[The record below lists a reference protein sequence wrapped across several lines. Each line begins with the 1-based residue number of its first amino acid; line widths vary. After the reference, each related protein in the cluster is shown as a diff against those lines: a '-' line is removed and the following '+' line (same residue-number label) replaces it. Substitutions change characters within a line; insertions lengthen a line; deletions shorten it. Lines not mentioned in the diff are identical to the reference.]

1 MNEPDES
8 RQTSQTSQARIDAN
22 RENAK
27 KSTGPR
33 SDAGKAASSRNR
45 LIHGLRAN
53 KHILLDDDNPEDF
66 LLLLKDL
73 DNTFRPVGEGEEMLV
88 THIAADMWRLEHAL
102 PMEAALFRHRLP
114 GVAAADYHRKRELA
128 NQKINHE
135 REPQTYSPA
144 PDPPDPDDRL
154 ARAFMID
161 CAKPNFLASL
171 ARYKA
176 AAQLS
181 IDRNLRQL
189 KIYQAARLAS
199 PPPQNEPVE
208 QAAPPANPDETPA
221 EPVVTSLESA
231 NYHSNPTN
239 SGRSRFSA
247 TALLLAIL
255 AFLHRVPE
263 ILVAQ
268 AILPAALTLLSTQ
281 ASLARLMPRLV
292 SRVDLVIPAV
302 RPHLRIKYVR
312 PVQLHH
318 LPDMSQIVEGG
329 LIQQLRDG
337 DRPQLLMFA

>member
-1 MNEPDES
+1 MNESNEP
-8 RQTSQTSQARIDAN
+8 RQTSQARIDAN
-22 RENAK
+22 RDNAK

-33 SDAGKAASSRNR
+33 TAAGKAASSRNR

-199 PPPQNEPVE
+199 PPPPQNEPVE

-231 NYHSNPTN
+231 NYHSNPRNDDTAH
-239 SGRSRFSA
+239 FSVLGV
-247 TALLLAIL
+247 LL
-255 AFLHRVPE
+255 
-263 ILVAQ
+263 
-268 AILPAALTLLSTQ
+268 AALTLLHALPDFLVT
-281 ASLARLMPRLV
+281 LTARLTGPAHSVFRLPTSV
-292 SRVDLVIPAV
+292 LSTSTRSCRYWRIV
-302 RPHLRIKYVR
+302 RSVAKRAPIIWRADFS
-312 PVQLHH
+312 PC
-318 LPDMSQIVEGG
+318 G
-329 LIQQLRDG
+329 
-337 DRPQLLMFA
+337 A

>member
-1 MNEPDES
+1 MTDQNEA
-8 RQTSQTSQARIDAN
+8 RQTSDARINAN

-53 KHILLDDDNPEDF
+53 KHILLGDDNPEDF
-66 LLLLKDL
+66 LLLLQDL
-73 DNTFRPVGEGEEMLV
+73 HNTFRPVGEGEEMLV
-88 THIAADMWRLEHAL
+88 AHIAADMWRLEHSL
-102 PMEAALFRHRLP
+102 PMEAALFRHRLQ

-161 CAKPNFLASL
+161 CDKPNHLASL

-189 KIYQAARLAS
+189 KIFQTARIANTPGPPDQPSGTSEDPVGQALS
-199 PPPQNEPVE
+199 
-208 QAAPPANPDETPA
+208 PANPDATPT
-221 EPVVTSLESA
+221 EPAATPPKSA
-231 NYHSNPTN
+231 DYHSNPTN
-239 SGRSRFSA
+239 GGIAKFSA
-247 TALLLAIL
+247 TAM
-255 AFLHRVPE
+255 F
-263 ILVAQ
+263 LVALIFMH
-268 AILPAALTLLSTQ
+268 AASPGASSPNTVHVRGADHRLSGPAAFIN
-281 ASLARLMPRLV
+281 
-292 SRVDLVIPAV
+292 SRKSAPAT
-302 RPHLRIKYVR
+302 P
-312 PVQLHH
+312 
-318 LPDMSQIVEGG
+318 
-329 LIQQLRDG
+329 
-337 DRPQLLMFA
+337 PQLAAPSTEIGALPPAYGTPHPPPAAAAAPHTAR